1 MVYSPSAPQ
10 PHKVEGGS
18 DIRSHSQQGPGWPV
32 SNEQCLSLSLRWQR
46 GQDTG
51 PAGVLVRASPTLQGL
66 NNVFLPQ
73 SPPPTRK
80 GRNCN
85 TAAALG
91 LSLAVEEILSLACSE
106 CVDRIYQL
114 MPRSGGPF
122 PPLMDLAAA
131 KNMGG
136 LANCPSTPGATIPTP
151 PCPPR

>member
-73 SPPPTRK
+73 SPPPARK

-91 LSLAVEEILSLACSE
+91 LSLAVEEILSHLTWDSPAACPLCQLAPPLPPLACSE
-106 CVDRIYQL
+106 CEDRENISAHAQVR
-114 MPRSGGPF
+114 RSLPPTDGP
-122 PPLMDLAAA
+122 
-131 KNMGG
+131 G
-136 LANCPSTPGATIPTP
+136 SS
-151 PCPPR
+151 